1 MKSMVKNKSI
11 KYGKKKI
18 LQPGDL
24 DPRNVKERITIF
36 LDEDIVDEFRKRAKE
51 VPGGKYQALINDALR
66 VYLEKAEGLEARL
79 QKIEQA
85 LFKKQ
90 A

>member
-1 MKSMVKNKSI
+1 
-11 KYGKKKI
+11 
-18 LQPGDL
+18 
-24 DPRNVKERITIF
+24 

>member
-1 MKSMVKNKSI
+1 MKSTVKSKTVQ
-11 KYGKKKI
+11 YGKKKI

-24 DPRNVKERITIF
+24 DPRNIKERITIF

-51 VPGGKYQALINDALR
+51 VPGSKYQALINEALR
-66 VYLEKAEGLEARL
+66 VYLEKTEGLEERL
-79 QKIEQA
+79 KKIEQA
-85 LFKKQ
+85 VFKKH